1 MKIELLTFDQE
12 EREKTYVQRDKKKN
26 IQNT

>member
-12 EREKTYVQRDKKKN
+12 EREKTYVQRDEKDN
-26 IQNT
+26 IQNM